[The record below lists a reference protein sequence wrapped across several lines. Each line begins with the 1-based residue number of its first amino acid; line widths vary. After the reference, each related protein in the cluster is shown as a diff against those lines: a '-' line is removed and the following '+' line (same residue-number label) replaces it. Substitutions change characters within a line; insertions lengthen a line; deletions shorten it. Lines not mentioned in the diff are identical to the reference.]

1 MPNQKFWMA
10 KQAEWN
16 LDSPDE
22 AKSSLCGNCAAFD
35 QREDTLDCIAQG
47 IGSDQGAEDPTI
59 DAGDLGY
66 CRFLKFKCASRRTCD
81 AWVTGGP
88 LVDKKV
94 TEMDAQNFVGGMTA
108 SYQQREN
115 QPVAEDYAQ
124 EKRQ

>member
-1 MPNQKFWMA
+1 
-10 KQAEWN
+10 
-16 LDSPDE
+16 L
-22 AKSSLCGNCAAFD
+22 
-35 QREDTLDCIAQG
+35 
-47 IGSDQGAEDPTI
+47 GAEDPTI

-115 QPVAEDYAQ
+115 QPVSEDYVD
-124 EKRQ
+124 EK